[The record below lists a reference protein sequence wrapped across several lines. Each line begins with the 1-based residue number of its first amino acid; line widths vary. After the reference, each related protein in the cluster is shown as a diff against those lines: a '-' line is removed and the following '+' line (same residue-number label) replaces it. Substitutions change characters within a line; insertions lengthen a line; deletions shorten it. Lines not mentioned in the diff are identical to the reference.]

1 MGRVGYEKGIMS
13 YSVIDGQLLK
23 AMYLGGTALL
33 KTNASMINDLNVFPV
48 PDGDTGLNMTKTLE
62 GGIEHIISCQDTN
75 ASVVADRFTHGALFG
90 ARGNSGVILS
100 QILKGIKIGIGTL
113 SKISVLDMIKAF
125 ECGVETAYKAVEKP
139 VEGTILTVV
148 REATEYISKSVDN
161 ITSFEELLRLHLEQ
175 AKKTLAKTKEM
186 LPMLKE
192 ADVIDSGGAGYVCFV
207 EGMYRALIGEEIAV
221 TEDFESET
229 KDKAD
234 YSLFTS
240 DSTLLYGYCT
250 EFILRLQNSKVN
262 VETFDE
268 NIIIDYLKGVGGD
281 SIVCYKDGDIVKVHV
296 HTFKPGDIINECQ
309 KYGEYLTMKI
319 ENMTLQH
326 SEKEASNT
334 PKKKNGIV
342 AVVNGEGLI
351 NLFNELGCDAIING
365 GQTGNPSS
373 EDFLQAFE
381 KVNAENIVV
390 LPNNSNIYLAAE
402 QAGELYKKANVIVL
416 KTKSIQQGYVA
427 LSVFDSDTNDLDMLI
442 GDMCATIEGVVSVET
457 TYACR
462 DAQINGI
469 TIKKD
474 EFMTFIDGKLACC
487 DVDEITSTIKA
498 LSLVEDIDLKEM
510 LTVFIGENVS
520 EEERQLFI
528 EQMEENYPDISVT
541 MFDGGQKVY
550 RFLLG
555 IE

>member
-1 MGRVGYEKGIMS
+1 MS
-13 YSVIDGQLLK
+13 YTVIDGQLLK

-33 KTNASMINDLNVFPV
+33 KTNASVINDLNVFPV
-48 PDGDTGLNMTKTLE
+48 PDGDTGLNMTKTLS
-62 GGIEHIISCQDTN
+62 GGVENIISCTDTS
-75 ASVVADRFTHGALFG
+75 ASVVVDRFTHGALFG

-113 SKISVLDMIKAF
+113 NEVGVLDMVKAF
-125 ECGVETAYKAVEKP
+125 ESGVESAYKSVEKP

-148 REATEYISKSVDN
+148 REATEFVKANASN
-161 ITSFEELLRLHLEQ
+161 ITTFEDLFSLYLEQ

-192 ADVIDSGGAGYVCFV
+192 ANVIDSGGAGFVCFI
-207 EGMYRALIGEEIAV
+207 EGMYRALIGEEFAI
-221 TEDFESET
+221 TEDFESESSE
-229 KDKAD
+229 KVD

-250 EFILRLQNSKVN
+250 EFILRLQSSKVD

-268 NIIIDYLKGVGGD
+268 NVIIDYLKSVNGD
-281 SIVCYKDGDIVKVHV
+281 SIVCYKDGDIIKVHV

-309 KYGEYLTMKI
+309 KYGEYLSMKM

-326 SEKEASNT
+326 SEKEEKSK

-342 AVVNGEGLI
+342 AVVNGDGLI
-351 NLFNELGCDAIING
+351 NIFNELGCDAIING

-373 EDFLQAFE
+373 EDFVKAFD
-381 KVNAENIVV
+381 KVNAENIIV

-402 QAGELYKKANVIVL
+402 QAGKLYKKANVIVL

-442 GDMCATIEGVVSVET
+442 SDTCATINGVVSIET

-469 TIKKD
+469 SIKKD
-474 EFMTFIDGKLACC
+474 EFMSFIDGNLACC
-487 DVDEITSTIKA
+487 DSDEIISTIKA
-498 LSLVEDIDLKEM
+498 ISLVEDIDLKEM
-510 LTVFIGENVS
+510 VTVFIGENVTD
-520 EEERQLFI
+520 EERQKFVEL
-528 EQMEENYPDISVT
+528 MEENYPDLSLTV
-541 MFDGGQKVY
+541 FDGGQKVY
-550 RFLLG
+550 GFLLG